1 MGQPA
6 ARQAGKLKA
15 KRANKINNPC
25 RWLSSSAFGLI
36 VVIQSGARKTN
47 IPEPLCAALEM
58 LNHLK
63 KSPAGWLNR
72 VGGWLQYASPCYLE
86 PVHFPKI
93 RRSFPRNAVR
103 NVQARFPRPVG
114 RRLNRAGV
122 AAAAGYCRSPCCGR
136 HDGTPERG
144 ICDDDA
150 VTAAVQHG

>member
-47 IPEPLCAALEM
+47 IPEPPCAALEM

-72 VGGWLQYASPCYLE
+72 VGG
-86 PVHFPKI
+86 
-93 RRSFPRNAVR
+93 
-103 NVQARFPRPVG
+103 
-114 RRLNRAGV
+114 GV
-122 AAAAGYCRSPCCGR
+122 AAIFLALVLGTRPLSKDPEILSTKCGAECTGPISP
-136 HDGTPERG
+136 
-144 ICDDDA
+144 
-150 VTAAVQHG
+150 VL